1 MRSESGARPLRLH
14 QTWYSGNCY
23 KVGLLLHQ
31 LGIPFERVEVDLAA
45 GQTRTPEFRAFAP
58 LGRVPVVELPD
69 GTVLAESNAIL
80 CYFAEGTPLLPDDRL
95 ERAQVLQWLFWEQ
108 YSHEPYVAVP
118 RAWVRYFGVPPGKE
132 AELEE
137 RRDRGRQALAVMD
150 RHLQRRPFF
159 VGDRYTIA
167 DIALYAYT
175 HVAEDGGLSLTDL
188 PALGQWLDRVR
199 DQPRH
204 IAIDVR

>member
-1 MRSESGARPLRLH
+1 
-14 QTWYSGNCY
+14 
-23 KVGLLLHQ
+23 
-31 LGIPFERVEVDLAA
+31 
-45 GQTRTPEFRAFAP
+45 
-58 LGRVPVVELPD
+58 
-69 GTVLAESNAIL
+69 
-80 CYFAEGTPLLPDDRL
+80 
-95 ERAQVLQWLFWEQ
+95 
-108 YSHEPYVAVP
+108 
-118 RAWVRYFGVPPGKE
+118 VRYFGVPPGKE